1 MDTLGMEAAKLM
13 NSKALDVFFGNPV
26 IVYALYILIAVTA
39 VLLILRGTRK
49 TAVLVAISFLITWI
63 SGEQIL
69 KNVIGRVRPF
79 IEYGLTVIIKRPESY
94 SFPSGHAA
102 MSFAVA
108 GVFLFTG
115 HRYRKTFLAF
125 AVYVS
130 ISRVYLNVHYLTD
143 ILGGVL
149 LGLSVSYMTV
159 RWIGRWLQ
167 DKVYYRRSKGNQRI
181 KT

>member
-1 MDTLGMEAAKLM
+1 MDTLGIEAAKRL
-13 NSKALDVFFGNPV
+13 NTRTLDIFFGNPLT
-26 IVYALYILIAVTA
+26 VYALYILIAATA

-49 TAVLVAISFLITWI
+49 TAVLVGISFLVTWI
-63 SGEQIL
+63 SGELIL

-115 HRYRKTFLAF
+115 HRYRKAFLAF

-143 ILGGVL
+143 ILGGMF
-149 LGLSVSYMTV
+149 LGLSVSYITV

-167 DKVYYRRSKGNQRI
+167 NKVYYRKSHGNAD
-181 KT
+181 